1 MLVARASASVSVTRS
16 QLTAVH
22 DHRETTTYRALSCE
36 RARGGSVP
44 LRHTHNAGRLPQHR
58 RCSLFRCLLADA
70 PQGAGRSIFP
80 PHAAAFLR
88 LTLQQQTRP
97 RELL

>member
-1 MLVARASASVSVTRS
+1 MLVARASASVIVTRS

-44 LRHTHNAGRLPQHR
+44 LRHTHNAGRLH
-58 RCSLFRCLLADA
+58 STADA
-70 PQGAGRSIFP
+70 HSSDASSQMLPKGQADQF
-80 PHAAAFLR
+80 FL
-88 LTLQQQTRP
+88 P
-97 RELL
+97 MLLPSCA